1 MNPDSTSRPVMGL
14 QRILELTAT
23 ILLGFVLSLL
33 MSFFLLGNGKI
44 DRLSSLSPCRLLHVS
59 ASLQWC
65 DGGELTSQVC
75 AEVEGAA
82 CYIFSRLISATYICA
97 ESEHIGPFFSLGDD
111 TRFAVSGGFQKVS
124 AHLFA
129 DSLRTLHSANRKKLM
144 LDKSTT

>member
-1 MNPDSTSRPVMGL
+1 MNPDSTSRPLMGL

-44 DRLSSLSPCRLLHVS
+44 DRLSSLSPCRLLHVN

-82 CYIFSRLISATYICA
+82 CYVFSRLMSATYICA
-97 ESEHIGPFFSLGDD
+97 ESEHIGPFLVWVMTPDLPCP
-111 TRFAVSGGFQKVS
+111 AVFKKCPLICS
-124 AHLFA
+124 
-129 DSLRTLHSANRKKLM
+129 RTVCGHYIQPIG
-144 LDKSTT
+144 KS